1 MLTEKELMKLKKAEL
16 IEMAEEKGVSS
27 SGTKQE
33 LKKNIIALS
42 FDTVEETEVEEP
54 SAKEEVLDEVESEQ
68 KVEIQGMDTE
78 HLNDEA
84 SEGEEGVKKQIFTEL
99 PSRRLIVGGL
109 HYKPFLATLTV
120 VFLLMLSYGFQD
132 YYSEHYSFEGD
143 DRDMTNCFMTVFW
156 NEGLGQTPYKTSSL
170 ELYNP
175 TSQKNIDCA
184 EMIGESPNWWQE
196 EMDARIQGMVDTTT
210 SDGNH
215 SGFIWTQSGI
225 DIVAYYGSTYF
236 GQNMSIYDD
245 PIAGDE
251 FSAVNLATWN
261 GFGAGVGAGN
271 DTFDDL
277 LAGGTAPFNI
287 PTGIVGFAPTGYVW
301 LQSGIDIVTFYGD
314 TYFSQNMSIYDY
326 PSDGDVFTE
335 GNLAVWN
342 GFGAG
347 VGAGNDTF
355 DDLLAGGAAPFNIPT
370 GIVGFAPTGYN
381 WLQSGIDIV
390 TFYGDT
396 YFSQNMSVYD
406 YPSAGDV
413 FTENNLAVWNG
424 FGAGVGAGND
434 TFGDLLAGGAAPF
447 NIPAGIVITTAEL
460 VNQTPSVTNVS
471 IVLDNTTTYSIYSCN
486 YVFVDAQN
494 GTDNSTIAWF
504 VNGSYAGT
512 ATTYTIIGTGG
523 ISLMCIVTPYD
534 ALYWGIA
541 VESESVTVIATDE

>member
-16 IEMAEEKGVSS
+16 IEMAEEKGVST
-27 SGTKQE
+27 SGNKQE
-33 LKKNIIALS
+33 LVKNIIGLS
-42 FDTVEETEVEEP
+42 FDTVEETDIEGT
-54 SAKEEVLDEVESEQ
+54 SAKEEVHDEIETEQ
-68 KVEIQGMDTE
+68 EGDIQGIQE
-78 HLNDEA
+78 GHENDEA

-99 PSRRLIVGGL
+99 PSRSLIVGGR
-109 HYKPFLATLTV
+109 HYKPFIATLTV
-120 VFLLMLSYGFQD
+120 VFLLMFSYGFQVN
-132 YYSEHYSFEGD
+132 YSNEFASEGN
-143 DRDMTNCFMTVFW
+143 DREMMNCYMTVYY
-156 NEGLGQTPYKTSSL
+156 NEGLGESPTKGPAL
-170 ELYNP
+170 EVYDP

-184 EMIGESPNWWQE
+184 EMIGVSPNWWQE

-225 DIVAYYGSTYF
+225 DIVAYYGGTYF

-251 FSAVNLATWN
+251 FTAVNLATWN

-287 PTGIVGFAPTGYVW
+287 PTGIVEFAPTGYVW

-314 TYFSQNMSIYDY
+314 TYFSQNMSIYGY
-326 PSDGDVFTE
+326 PAAGDVFTE
-335 GNLAVWN
+335 SNLAIWN

-355 DDLLAGGAAPFNIPT
+355 DDLLAGGIAPFNIPA

-406 YPSAGDV
+406 HPSAGDI

-471 IVLDNTTTYSIYSCN
+471 IVLDNTTTYSTYSCN
-486 YVFVDAQN
+486 YDFVDAQN

-504 VNGSYAGT
+504 VNGSYAGN
-512 ATTYTIIGTGG
+512 ATNYTIVNTGG

-541 VESESVTVIATDE
+541 VESESVTIIATDE

>member
-16 IEMAEEKGVSS
+16 IEMAEEKGVST
-27 SGTKQE
+27 SGNKQE
-33 LKKNIIALS
+33 LTKNIIGLS
-42 FDTVEETEVEEP
+42 FDTVEETDIEGT
-54 SAKEEVLDEVESEQ
+54 SAKEEVHDEIETEQ
-68 KVEIQGMDTE
+68 EGDIQGIQE
-78 HLNDEA
+78 GHENDEA

-99 PSRRLIVGGL
+99 PSRSLIVGGR
-109 HYKPFLATLTV
+109 HYKPFIATLTV
-120 VFLLMLSYGFQD
+120 VFLLMFSYGFQVN
-132 YYSEHYSFEGD
+132 YSNEFASEGN
-143 DRDMTNCFMTVFW
+143 DREMMNCYMTVYY
-156 NEGLGQTPYKTSSL
+156 NEGLGESPTKGPAL
-170 ELYNP
+170 EVYDP

-184 EMIGESPNWWQE
+184 EMIGVSPNWWQE

-225 DIVAYYGSTYF
+225 DIVAYYGGTYF

-251 FSAVNLATWN
+251 FTAVNLATWN

-287 PTGIVGFAPTGYVW
+287 PTGIVEFAPTGYVW

-314 TYFSQNMSIYDY
+314 TYFSQNMSIYGY
-326 PSDGDVFTE
+326 PAAGDVFTE
-335 GNLAVWN
+335 SNLAIWN

-355 DDLLAGGAAPFNIPT
+355 DDLLAGGIAPFNIPA

-413 FTENNLAVWNG
+413 FTESNLAVWNG

-434 TFGDLLAGGAAPF
+434 TFDDLLTGGAAPF
-447 NIPAGIVITTAEL
+447 NIPAGIIITTAEL

-471 IVLDNTTTYSIYSCN
+471 IVLDNTTTYSTYSCN
-486 YVFVDAQN
+486 YDFVDAQN

-504 VNGSYAGT
+504 VNGSYAGN
-512 ATTYTIIGTGG
+512 ATNYTIVNTGG

-541 VESESVTVIATDE
+541 VESESVTIIATDE

>member
-16 IEMAEEKGVSS
+16 IEMAEEKGVST
-27 SGTKQE
+27 SGNKQE
-33 LKKNIIALS
+33 LVKNIIGLS
-42 FDTVEETEVEEP
+42 FDTVEETDVEGT
-54 SAKEEVLDEVESEQ
+54 SAKEEVHDEIETEQ
-68 KVEIQGMDTE
+68 EGDIQGIQE
-78 HLNDEA
+78 GHENDEA

-99 PSRRLIVGGL
+99 PSRSLIVGGR
-109 HYKPFLATLTV
+109 HYKPFIATLTV
-120 VFLLMLSYGFQD
+120 VFLLMFSYGFQVN
-132 YYSEHYSFEGD
+132 YSNEFASEGN
-143 DRDMTNCFMTVFW
+143 DREMMNCYMTVYY
-156 NEGLGQTPYKTSSL
+156 NEGLGESPTKGPAL
-170 ELYNP
+170 EVYDP

-184 EMIGESPNWWQE
+184 EMIGVSPNWWQE

-225 DIVAYYGSTYF
+225 DIVAYYGGTYF

-251 FSAVNLATWN
+251 FTAVNLATWN

-287 PTGIVGFAPTGYVW
+287 PTGIVEFAPTGYVW

-314 TYFSQNMSIYDY
+314 TYFSQNMSIYGY
-326 PSDGDVFTE
+326 PAAGDVFTE
-335 GNLAVWN
+335 SNLAIWN

-355 DDLLAGGAAPFNIPT
+355 DDLLAGGIAPFNIPA

-413 FTENNLAVWNG
+413 FTESNLAVWNG

-434 TFGDLLAGGAAPF
+434 TFDDLLTEGAAPF
-447 NIPAGIVITTAEL
+447 NIPAGIIITTAEL

-471 IVLDNTTTYSIYSCN
+471 IVLDNTTTYSTYSCN
-486 YVFVDAQN
+486 YDFVDAQN

-504 VNGSYAGT
+504 VNGSYAGN
-512 ATTYTIIGTGG
+512 ATNYTIVNTGG

-541 VESESVTVIATDE
+541 VESESVTIIATDE

>member
-16 IEMAEEKGVSS
+16 IEMAEEKGVST
-27 SGTKQE
+27 SGNKQE
-33 LKKNIIALS
+33 LVKNIIGLS
-42 FDTVEETEVEEP
+42 FDTVEETDVEGT
-54 SAKEEVLDEVESEQ
+54 SAKEEVHDEIETEQ
-68 KVEIQGMDTE
+68 EGDIQGIQE
-78 HLNDEA
+78 GHENDEA

-99 PSRRLIVGGL
+99 PSRSLIVGGR
-109 HYKPFLATLTV
+109 HYKPFIATLTV
-120 VFLLMLSYGFQD
+120 VFLLMFSYGFQVN
-132 YYSEHYSFEGD
+132 YSNEFASEGN
-143 DRDMTNCFMTVFW
+143 DREMMNCYMTVYY
-156 NEGLGQTPYKTSSL
+156 NEGLGESPTKGPAL
-170 ELYNP
+170 EVYDP

-184 EMIGESPNWWQE
+184 EMIGVSPNWWQE

-225 DIVAYYGSTYF
+225 DIVAYYGGTYF

-251 FSAVNLATWN
+251 FTAVNLATWN

-287 PTGIVGFAPTGYVW
+287 PTGIVEFAPTGYVW

-314 TYFSQNMSIYDY
+314 TYFSQNMSIYGY
-326 PSDGDVFTE
+326 PAAGDVFTE
-335 GNLAVWN
+335 SNLAIWN

-355 DDLLAGGAAPFNIPT
+355 DDLLAGGIAPFNIPA

-406 YPSAGDV
+406 YPSAGDI

-471 IVLDNTTTYSIYSCN
+471 IVLDNTTTYSTYSCN
-486 YVFVDAQN
+486 YDFVDAQN

-504 VNGSYAGT
+504 VNGSYAGN
-512 ATTYTIIGTGG
+512 ATNYTIVNTGG

-541 VESESVTVIATDE
+541 VESESVTIIATDE

>member
-16 IEMAEEKGVSS
+16 IEMAEEKGVST
-27 SGTKQE
+27 SGNKQE
-33 LKKNIIALS
+33 LVKNIIGLS
-42 FDTVEETEVEEP
+42 FDTVEETDIEGT
-54 SAKEEVLDEVESEQ
+54 SAKEEVHDEIETEQ
-68 KVEIQGMDTE
+68 EGDIQGIQE
-78 HLNDEA
+78 GHENDEA

-99 PSRRLIVGGL
+99 PSRSLIVGGR
-109 HYKPFLATLTV
+109 HYKPFIATLTV
-120 VFLLMLSYGFQD
+120 VFLLMFSYGFQVN
-132 YYSEHYSFEGD
+132 YSNEFASEGN
-143 DRDMTNCFMTVFW
+143 DREMMNCYMTVYY
-156 NEGLGQTPYKTSSL
+156 NEGLGESPTKGPAL
-170 ELYNP
+170 EVYDP

-184 EMIGESPNWWQE
+184 EMIGVSPNWWQE

-225 DIVAYYGSTYF
+225 DIVAYYGGTYF

-251 FSAVNLATWN
+251 FTAVNLATWN

-287 PTGIVGFAPTGYVW
+287 PTGIVEFAPTGYVW

-314 TYFSQNMSIYDY
+314 TYFSQNMSIYGY
-326 PSDGDVFTE
+326 PAAGDVFTE
-335 GNLAVWN
+335 SNLAIWN

-355 DDLLAGGAAPFNIPT
+355 DDLLAGGIAPFNIPA

-413 FTENNLAVWNG
+413 FTESNLAVWNG

-434 TFGDLLAGGAAPF
+434 TFDDLLTGGAAPF
-447 NIPAGIVITTAEL
+447 NIPAGIIITTAEL

-471 IVLDNTTTYSIYSCN
+471 IVLDNTTTYSTYSCN
-486 YVFVDAQN
+486 YDFVDAQN

-504 VNGSYAGT
+504 VNGSYAGN
-512 ATTYTIIGTGG
+512 ATNYTIVNTGG

-541 VESESVTVIATDE
+541 VESESVTIIATDE

>member
-16 IEMAEEKGVSS
+16 IEMAEEKGVST
-27 SGTKQE
+27 SGNKQE
-33 LKKNIIALS
+33 LTKNIIGLS
-42 FDTVEETEVEEP
+42 FDTVEETDIEGT
-54 SAKEEVLDEVESEQ
+54 SAKEEVHDEIETEQ
-68 KVEIQGMDTE
+68 KGDIQGIQE
-78 HLNDEA
+78 GRENDEA
-84 SEGEEGVKKQIFTEL
+84 GEGEEGVKKQIFTEL
-99 PSRRLIVGGL
+99 PSRSLIVGGR
-109 HYKPFLATLTV
+109 HYKPFIATLTV
-120 VFLLMLSYGFQD
+120 VFLLMFSYGFQVN
-132 YYSEHYSFEGD
+132 YSNEFASEGN
-143 DRDMTNCFMTVFW
+143 DREMMNCYMTVYY
-156 NEGLGQTPYKTSSL
+156 NEGLGESPTKGPAL
-170 ELYNP
+170 EVYDP

-184 EMIGESPNWWQE
+184 EMIGVSPNWWQE

-225 DIVAYYGSTYF
+225 DIVAYYGGTYF

-251 FSAVNLATWN
+251 FTAVNLATWN

-287 PTGIVGFAPTGYVW
+287 PTGIVEFAPTGYVW

-314 TYFSQNMSIYDY
+314 TYFSQNMSIYGY
-326 PSDGDVFTE
+326 PAAGDVFTE
-335 GNLAVWN
+335 SNLAIWN

-355 DDLLAGGAAPFNIPT
+355 DDLLAGGIAPFNIPA

-413 FTENNLAVWNG
+413 FTESNLAVWNG

-434 TFGDLLAGGAAPF
+434 TFDDLLTGGAAPF
-447 NIPAGIVITTAEL
+447 NIPAGIIITTAEL

-471 IVLDNTTTYSIYSCN
+471 IVLDNTTTYSTYSCN
-486 YVFVDAQN
+486 YDFVDAQN

-504 VNGSYAGT
+504 VNGSYAGN
-512 ATTYTIIGTGG
+512 ATNYTIVNTGG

-541 VESESVTVIATDE
+541 VESESVTIIATDE

>member
-16 IEMAEEKGVSS
+16 IEMAEEKGVST
-27 SGTKQE
+27 SGNKQE
-33 LKKNIIALS
+33 LTKNIIGLS
-42 FDTVEETEVEEP
+42 FDTVEETDIEGT
-54 SAKEEVLDEVESEQ
+54 SAKEEVHDEIETEQ
-68 KVEIQGMDTE
+68 EGDIQGIQE
-78 HLNDEA
+78 GHENDEA

-99 PSRRLIVGGL
+99 PSRSLIVGGR
-109 HYKPFLATLTV
+109 HYKPFIATLTV
-120 VFLLMLSYGFQD
+120 VFLLMFSYGFQVN
-132 YYSEHYSFEGD
+132 YSNEFASEGN
-143 DRDMTNCFMTVFW
+143 DREMMNCYMTVYY
-156 NEGLGQTPYKTSSL
+156 NEGLGESPTKGPAL
-170 ELYNP
+170 EVYDP

-184 EMIGESPNWWQE
+184 EMIGVSPNWWQE

-225 DIVAYYGSTYF
+225 DIVAYYGGTYF

-251 FSAVNLATWN
+251 FTAVNLATWN

-314 TYFSQNMSIYDY
+314 TYFSQNMSIYGY
-326 PSDGDVFTE
+326 PAAGDVFTE
-335 GNLAVWN
+335 SNLAIWN

-355 DDLLAGGAAPFNIPT
+355 DDLLAGGIAPFNIPA

-413 FTENNLAVWNG
+413 FTESNLAVWNG

-447 NIPAGIVITTAEL
+447 NIPAGIIITTAEL

-471 IVLDNTTTYSIYSCN
+471 IVLDNTTTYSTYSCN
-486 YVFVDAQN
+486 YDFADAQN

-504 VNGSYAGT
+504 VNGSYAGN
-512 ATTYTIIGTGG
+512 ATNYTIVNTGG

-541 VESESVTVIATDE
+541 VESESVTIIATDE

>member
-1 MLTEKELMKLKKAEL
+1 M
-16 IEMAEEKGVSS
+16 
-27 SGTKQE
+27 
-33 LKKNIIALS
+33 
-42 FDTVEETEVEEP
+42 F
-54 SAKEEVLDEVESEQ
+54 
-68 KVEIQGMDTE
+68 
-78 HLNDEA
+78 
-84 SEGEEGVKKQIFTEL
+84 
-99 PSRRLIVGGL
+99 
-109 HYKPFLATLTV
+109 
-120 VFLLMLSYGFQD
+120 SYGFQVN
-132 YYSEHYSFEGD
+132 YSNEFASEGN
-143 DRDMTNCFMTVFW
+143 DREMMNCYMTVYY
-156 NEGLGQTPYKTSSL
+156 NEGLGESPTKGPAL
-170 ELYNP
+170 EVYDP

-184 EMIGESPNWWQE
+184 EMIGVSPNWWQE

-225 DIVAYYGSTYF
+225 DIVAYYGGTYF

-251 FSAVNLATWN
+251 FTAVNLATWN

-287 PTGIVGFAPTGYVW
+287 PTGIVEFAPTGYVW

-314 TYFSQNMSIYDY
+314 TYFSQNMSIYGY
-326 PSDGDVFTE
+326 PAAGDVFTE
-335 GNLAVWN
+335 SNLAIWN

-355 DDLLAGGAAPFNIPT
+355 DDLLAGGIAPFNIPA

-413 FTENNLAVWNG
+413 FTESNLAVWNG

-471 IVLDNTTTYSIYSCN
+471 IVLDNTTTYSTYSCN
-486 YVFVDAQN
+486 YDFVDAQN

-504 VNGSYAGT
+504 VNGSYAGN
-512 ATTYTIIGTGG
+512 ATNYTIVNTGG

-541 VESESVTVIATDE
+541 VESESVTIIATDE

>member
-16 IEMAEEKGVSS
+16 IEMAEEKGVST
-27 SGTKQE
+27 SGNKQE
-33 LKKNIIALS
+33 LVKNIIGLS
-42 FDTVEETEVEEP
+42 FDTVEETDIEGT
-54 SAKEEVLDEVESEQ
+54 SAKEEVHDEIETEQ
-68 KVEIQGMDTE
+68 EGDIQGIQE
-78 HLNDEA
+78 GHENDEA

-99 PSRRLIVGGL
+99 PSRSLIVGGR
-109 HYKPFLATLTV
+109 HYKPFIATLTV
-120 VFLLMLSYGFQD
+120 VFLLMFSYGFQVN
-132 YYSEHYSFEGD
+132 YSNEFASEGN
-143 DRDMTNCFMTVFW
+143 DREMMNCYMTVYY
-156 NEGLGQTPYKTSSL
+156 NEGLGESPTKGPAL
-170 ELYNP
+170 EVYDP

-184 EMIGESPNWWQE
+184 EMIGVSPNWWQE

-225 DIVAYYGSTYF
+225 DIVAYYGGTYF

-251 FSAVNLATWN
+251 FTAVNLATWN

-287 PTGIVGFAPTGYVW
+287 PTGIVEFAPTGYVW

-314 TYFSQNMSIYDY
+314 TYFSQNMSIYGY
-326 PSDGDVFTE
+326 PAAGDVFTE
-335 GNLAVWN
+335 SNLAIWN

-355 DDLLAGGAAPFNIPT
+355 DDLLAGGIAPFNIPA

-413 FTENNLAVWNG
+413 FTESNLAVWNG

-434 TFGDLLAGGAAPF
+434 TFDDLLTEGAAPF
-447 NIPAGIVITTAEL
+447 NIPAGIIITTAEL

-471 IVLDNTTTYSIYSCN
+471 IGIDNSTTYSIYSCN

-504 VNGSYAGT
+504 VNGSYAGN
-512 ATTYTIIGTGG
+512 ATNYTIVNTGG

-541 VESESVTVIATDE
+541 VESESVTIIATDE

>member
-16 IEMAEEKGVSS
+16 IEMAEEKGVST
-27 SGTKQE
+27 SGNKQE
-33 LKKNIIALS
+33 LVKNIIGLS
-42 FDTVEETEVEEP
+42 FDTVEETDIEGT
-54 SAKEEVLDEVESEQ
+54 SAKEEVHDEIETEQ
-68 KVEIQGMDTE
+68 KGDIQGIQE
-78 HLNDEA
+78 GHENDEA

-99 PSRRLIVGGL
+99 PSRSLIVGGR
-109 HYKPFLATLTV
+109 HYKPFIATLTV
-120 VFLLMLSYGFQD
+120 VFLLMFSYGFQVN
-132 YYSEHYSFEGD
+132 YSNEFASEGN
-143 DRDMTNCFMTVFW
+143 DREMMNCYMTVYY
-156 NEGLGQTPYKTSSL
+156 NEGLGESPTKGPAL
-170 ELYNP
+170 EVYDP

-184 EMIGESPNWWQE
+184 EMIGVSPNWWQE

-225 DIVAYYGSTYF
+225 DIVAYYGGTYF

-251 FSAVNLATWN
+251 FTAVNLATWN

-287 PTGIVGFAPTGYVW
+287 PTGIVEFAPTGYVW

-314 TYFSQNMSIYDY
+314 TYFSQNMSIYGY
-326 PSDGDVFTE
+326 PAAGDVFTE
-335 GNLAVWN
+335 SNLAIWN

-355 DDLLAGGAAPFNIPT
+355 DDLLAGGIAPFNIPA

-413 FTENNLAVWNG
+413 FTESNLAVWNG

-434 TFGDLLAGGAAPF
+434 TFDDLLTGGAAPF
-447 NIPAGIVITTAEL
+447 NIPAGIIITTAEL

-471 IVLDNTTTYSIYSCN
+471 IVLDNTTTYSTYSCN
-486 YVFVDAQN
+486 YDFVDAQN

-504 VNGSYAGT
+504 VNGSYAGN
-512 ATTYTIIGTGG
+512 ATNYTIVNTGG

-541 VESESVTVIATDE
+541 VESESVTIIATDE